1 MAFVFPATPLP
12 RKIGDYVVVRR
23 LRNEG
28 PVEVLLAK
36 EEGPLG
42 FSREVALK
50 CVKRDP
56 ATAGAATE
64 LAREARVCSRL
75 VSPAIARVLGLFED
89 TERVVLVLEHVEGAT
104 LSGVLAHL
112 EAQGGKLDD
121 GAAAYIGATVATALA
136 FAHALTDE
144 TGAPTPVLHRAV
156 SPNAVLVARDGTV
169 KLTGFGLAK
178 ILDRTPDSVVG
189 MVKGAAGYLAPEQAR
204 GETVTEKADVFSA
217 GMLCHRLLA
226 GPGKQGGGGIVQ
238 LVAGRPAQLASLREG
253 LPKELCAAVD
263 AALSEDAK
271 KRTISCAEL
280 ARWIGKVQKLEEGK
294 AALREIVAAMPQE
307 GEDPAPRPDRPS
319 RRRQRLT
326 GKRSVLGMKALRASR
341 PGLELDLEELDD
353 DEEDEEEEQE
363 MPGPRISTN
372 MGIGPASVPPA
383 PAAAPAASASVAP
396 MPVTKA
402 PTPPPKGGKT
412 PLMPGV
418 APAAPKPSP
427 RPTLP
432 SAAKTPLMPGV
443 IPVGKALTPM
453 PPRAKSEPPRPPHL
467 PAPPPHPPHG
477 APHIGPDHQP
487 GRLRTP
493 VPLPT
498 ADGMV
503 AHDHPAPSEAPK
515 TEDVTESDLLRS
527 VPPRAEVDAPIEID
541 LGPIVPVA
549 ATPAP
554 PEAAPTP
561 SVPPVGPKSVRPIP
575 IPDTAKFLTPAP
587 AGLPKAPMKTLLGM
601 TPPPPPAEPL
611 ALALTPPPVPHPAV
625 PDEPKVI
632 PPPEAEPVVPVVT
645 SEEPPR
651 REFVRFEESLETQR
665 SPDRRRTGLYV
676 LGGVG
681 LVALV
686 LVVVALASGGKPKP
700 DERKSDDSTAAS
712 ETPKKKKPAPDPS
725 TSTSTSASVSTK
737 PALAEPSGKPKSGN
751 GFLRVH
757 TEKVGKVFVSGN
769 PTGDPEAVLE
779 APCGRKFINLARLD
793 EKGKWKAWLS
803 KGTLATVTCD
813 GKVTDVTL
821 P

>member
-1 MAFVFPATPLP
+1 MFPESPLP

-23 LRNEG
+23 LRFEG
-28 PVEVLLAK
+28 LVEVLLAK

-56 ATAGAATE
+56 VTAGAATE

-89 TERVVLVLEHVEGAT
+89 SERVVLVLEHVEGAT
-104 LSGVLAHL
+104 LAGVLAHL
-112 EAQGGKLDD
+112 EAHGGKLDD

-136 FAHALTDE
+136 FAHALVDE
-144 TGAPTPVLHRAV
+144 DGAPTPVLHRAV

-226 GPGKQGGGGIVQ
+226 GPGKQGTGGIVQ
-238 LVAGRPAQLASLREG
+238 LVAGRPAQLASVREG
-253 LPKELCAAVD
+253 LPRELCAAVD

-341 PGLELDLEELDD
+341 PGLELDLEELGDD
-353 DEEDEEEEQE
+353 DEEEDDDDA
-363 MPGPRISTN
+363 MPGPRLSTD
-372 MGIGPASVPPA
+372 MGIGPASVPPG
-383 PAAAPAASASVAP
+383 PAA
-396 MPVTKA
+396 PVVVPITKA

-418 APAAPKPSP
+418 APKAAP
-427 RPTLP
+427 RPTGAP
-432 SAAKTPLMPGV
+432 AAKTPLMPGV

-453 PPRAKSEPPRPPHL
+453 PPRARSEPPKPPHL

-503 AHDHPAPSEAPK
+503 AHEPPAPSEAPK
-515 TEDVTESDLLRS
+515 TEDVTESDLIRS
-527 VPPRAEVDAPIEID
+527 VPPKKDVEPIEIE
-541 LGPIVPVA
+541 LGPMVPVA
-549 ATPAP
+549 ATPNP

-561 SVPPVGPKSVRPIP
+561 AVPAVAPISVRPIP
-575 IPDTAKFLTPAP
+575 IPDTAKFMTPAP
-587 AGLPKAPMKTLLGM
+587 GAPLPKVPTKTLLGL

-611 ALALTPPPVPHPAV
+611 ALALTPPPLPHPVV

-632 PPPEAEPVVPVVT
+632 PPPEAEPIVTAPPVAEAT
-645 SEEPPR
+645 PR
-651 REFVRFEESLETQR
+651 REFVRFEESLVTQR
-665 SPDRRRTGLYV
+665 NSGRRRTGLYV

-686 LVVVALASGGKPKP
+686 LVVVAIASGGKPKP
-700 DERKSDDSTAAS
+700 DERKSDDSAAS
-712 ETPKKKKPAPDPS
+712 EPTKKKSPPEPSTTASTSGSASTKPA
-725 TSTSTSASVSTK
+725 
-737 PALAEPSGKPKSGN
+737 PALAEPTGKPKSGN